1 MAEVK
6 VKAENKEEVAEEV
19 KAEEPKVEEPKATE
33 APTPTAP
40 VKKSNTGKKVL
51 IGCGIGCGVF
61 FVIFVFFIILL
72 FVIGESQ
79 VKLNDYVKNT
89 TEMYNATQKSLET
102 VSTESIPGTKA
113 NFIKLQKQTES
124 NLKELQDTKVPSE
137 AKQLKADLIEYYTI
151 TKKMAGGFV
160 AVYDLLDKVDRVA
173 KAFSGVTIDNSSFE
187 AQANSLRSLKK
198 TLDPIVIEVD
208 SMTVPQEVATN
219 HSSLK
224 MYYRN
229 FSTALDKAILGSDTK
244 NSAVVVAAKAD
255 MTTALDG
262 LGNAFNLDN
271 LYKTETAR
279 ASTLEKS
286 IQDQINKLK

>member
-1 MAEVK
+1 MAEEKEK
-6 VKAENKEEVAEEV
+6 VEEKDEV
-19 KAEEPKVEEPKATE
+19 KSEEPKAVETP
-33 APTPTAP
+33 APTGTA
-40 VKKSNTGKKVL
+40 KKSSTGKKLL
-51 IGCGIGCGVF
+51 IGCGIGCGTLLIM
-61 FVIFVFFIILL
+61 VIIVTILIVA
-72 FVIGESQ
+72 FAGSQ
-79 VKLNDYVKNT
+79 VKLKDYVSQS
-89 TEMYNATQKSLET
+89 TEMYNGSQKMLESA
-102 VSTESIPGTKA
+102 STENIVETKN
-113 NFIKLQKQTES
+113 NFVKIQTNSEQ
-124 NLKELQDTKVPSE
+124 NLKELNETKVPDQ
-137 AKQLKADLIEYYTI
+137 AKQLKADMIEYFTI

-173 KAFSGVTIDNSSFE
+173 KSFQGVTIDNSSFE

-219 HSSLK
+219 HSTLK

-271 LYKTETAR
+271 LYKAETAR
-279 ASTLEKS
+279 ATTLEKS
-286 IQDQINKLK
+286 IQDQINNLNK